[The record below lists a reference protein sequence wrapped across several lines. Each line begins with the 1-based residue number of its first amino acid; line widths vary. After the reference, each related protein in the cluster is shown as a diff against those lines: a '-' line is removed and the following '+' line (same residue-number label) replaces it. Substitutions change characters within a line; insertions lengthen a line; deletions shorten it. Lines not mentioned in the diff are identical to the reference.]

1 MNKLTDESIINFG
14 MHKGK
19 KLANVPASWLLW
31 FYHNTN
37 VSASWLLWFY
47 HNTNVSAVN
56 ADLHEYIKDNLQALE
71 KKVNEL

>member
-37 VSASWLLWFY
+37 VSA
-47 HNTNVSAVN
+47 VN